1 MGKEFF
7 PGEGEKTIFFS
18 YFCTLIWK
26 KTTTTASRS

>member
-1 MGKEFF
+1 MGKDFF
-7 PGEGEKTIFFS
+7 LEGREKTIFFS